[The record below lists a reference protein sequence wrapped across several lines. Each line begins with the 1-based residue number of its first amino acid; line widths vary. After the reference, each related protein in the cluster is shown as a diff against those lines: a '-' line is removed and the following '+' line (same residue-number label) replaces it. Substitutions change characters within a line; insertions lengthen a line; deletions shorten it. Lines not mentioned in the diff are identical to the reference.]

1 MWLEV
6 MKDGVTDP
14 KKGVHYDTYVRK
26 NSAIGFSKCD
36 DCDNLAKDIAQAR
49 TPEEREC
56 FERQLAAHHQQVKE
70 DRMELARIARLCK
83 LDKRHVGF
91 MIDAVDKQKFQIP
104 TTASASKSLK
114 KLKRIIQK
122 ITGVEW
128 FVSHSLT
135 HTLNT
140 HTDPRALS
148 VTHSHSGFIT
158 H

>member
-14 KKGVHYDTYVRK
+14 KKGVHYDTHVRK

-36 DCDNLAKDIAQAR
+36 DCDNLAKDIATAR

-56 FERQLAAHHQQVKE
+56 FERELEAHHQSVKE

-83 LDKRHVGF
+83 VDKRHVGF

-104 TTASASKSLK
+104 TTASGSKVLK
-114 KLKRIIQK
+114 KLKRIVQK

-128 FVSHSLT
+128 FVSHPLTHTHSTLTLTHAHCLSLT
-135 HTLNT
+135 HTQV
-140 HTDPRALS
+140 S
-148 VTHSHSGFIT
+148 
-158 H
+158 